1 MVVDN
6 QTYIDVLKESLGKK
20 VIVLDKLLE
29 KTFLQ
34 EHIISTSPFN
44 NEEFD
49 QAYEDKEAILI
60 QLGELD
66 EGFEHI
72 YDHVKDILRTNK
84 LEHKNDIIQL
94 QNMIRQITDKSTEL
108 QAIEIKNKK
117 KLDVIFAKGKKEIK
131 DYKISSQT
139 ASSYY
144 KNMADQHQGQS
155 YFYDKKK

>member
-1 MVVDN
+1 MDN
-6 QTYIDVLKESLGKK
+6 QTYIDVLKDSLEKK

-29 KTFLQ
+29 KTLSQ
-34 EHIISTSPFN
+34 EKIISTSPFD
-44 NEEFD
+44 NEEYD
-49 QAYEDKEAILI
+49 QAYQDKEVLI
-60 QLGELD
+60 NQLSELD
-66 EGFEHI
+66 EGFEQI

-84 LEHKNDIIQL
+84 LEHKDDIIQL
-94 QNMIRQITDKSTEL
+94 QNLIRQITDKSTEL

-117 KLDVIFAKGKKEIK
+117 KLDVIFTNRKKEIK
-131 DYKISSQT
+131 DYKINSQT